1 MIELEYSSEKDYEN
15 KPTYNKSFQPDKTSF
30 WQDPYRKKTTEPLN
44 KYSNKEN
51 VNISNKIVEGS
62 LQNSHSYIMAMRT
75 LQTKLE
81 EKDRMIKD
89 LENRLKEAQK
99 GEEFNSKSRQTASFS
114 FNPDKKPEYKFEE
127 QDNRGRVE
135 KVFLERQG
143 KSIVSISSNELD
155 NSFSKGN
162 KKDCH
167 CKELESVSARAE
179 ELQRELDLTR
189 KKLQNQ
195 KEHCGQL
202 QDHLDIAN
210 KQMASFEALVSK
222 KDKEIKTMEN
232 AVKNMKDLVDIIGKK
247 KKGGTNANG
256 LSLMD
261 SNYASESMIS
271 LKKYSEEDHCS
282 IKDYAQG
289 GCEKEAKEEEEIGI
303 ASVLYDI
310 VTHILLN
317 EELAFEHLDLFS
329 FMKERIGEFK
339 GQLRM
344 LEHNYEFLT
353 QSRMVLLEDSKVGH
367 DVTIGAMEEGTGN
380 KGGRRHCAH

>member
-15 KPTYNKSFQPDKTSF
+15 KPTYNKPFQQDKTSF
-30 WQDPYRKKTTEPLN
+30 WQEPYRKKPFEPVN
-44 KYSNKEN
+44 KFPNKEN

-81 EKDRMIKD
+81 EKDRIIKE
-89 LENRLKEAQK
+89 LESKLKEVQK

-114 FNPDKKPEYKFEE
+114 FNPEKKPEYKFEE

-143 KSIVSISSNELD
+143 KSIVSISSNDLD

-162 KKDCH
+162 KKECH
-167 CKELESVSARAE
+167 CKELESVTARAE
-179 ELQRELDLTR
+179 ELQRELELAR

-247 KKGGTNANG
+247 KKGGNQPNG

-289 GCEKEAKEEEEIGI
+289 ACQKEVKEEEEIGI
-303 ASVLYDI
+303 PSVINDI

-329 FMKERIGEFK
+329 FMKDKMTEFK
-339 GQLRM
+339 GQLRI

-353 QSRMVLLEDSKVGH
+353 QSRKLLVEDAKVGPG
-367 DVTIGAMEEGTGN
+367 VTIGKVEE
-380 KGGRRHCAH
+380 RC